1 MSIVIASV
9 IPNILGLNGSSANA
23 EILAQYLRHAGHDAS
38 VVAVSAPE
46 MAPPSVDVLCI
57 GTGSGSSV
65 GPAATALIP
74 LARAMGKWRDAGA
87 WVCAVGT
94 GWDLLGQSVVTSQ
107 GDTLPGAGIFA
118 SRADHRGERFSGE
131 VYGLDHQDRPSAG
144 YVNQAGHVVLG
155 AGEQPL
161 VTVSSP
167 ESHPA
172 SDGVAGEKLLATRFG
187 GPALALN
194 PHWAQDIA
202 ESVVTEVGGEFHR
215 TDFHDRV
222 EHHAARARE
231 LIRARLGVTA
241 G

>member
-1 MSIVIASV
+1 VSIVIASL
-9 IPNILGLNGSSANA
+9 IPDILGLNGSSANA
-23 EILAQYLRHAGHDAS
+23 EILAEYLRRAGHDAS
-38 VVAVSAPE
+38 VVAVSTPE
-46 MAPPSVDVLCI
+46 MAPPSVDVLCV

-74 LARAMGKWRDAGA
+74 LARVIARWRDAGA

-118 SRADHRGERFSGE
+118 SRADHRGERFMGE
-131 VYGLDHQDRPSAG
+131 VYGLDHHRRPSAG
-144 YVNQAGHVVLG
+144 YVNQVGSVVLD

-167 ESHPA
+167 ESYPA
-172 SDGVAGEKLLATRFG
+172 SDGLTGDRLLATRFG

-202 ESVVTEVGGEFHR
+202 QSVVEEAGGEFHR
-215 TDFHDRV
+215 RDFHDRV

-231 LIRARLGVTA
+231 LIKARLGVTA